1 MSLLDFLLFASIYNS
16 SKVQN
21 REGPPDDY
29 YWGLNDEFSEL
40 EDEEFEDD
48 FGDDSDSKYF

>member
-16 SKVQN
+16 SKAQDKK
-21 REGPPDDY
+21 EPPDDY
-29 YWGLNDEFSEL
+29 YWGLNDEFDEL

-48 FGDDSDSKYF
+48 SKDDSDFEDF